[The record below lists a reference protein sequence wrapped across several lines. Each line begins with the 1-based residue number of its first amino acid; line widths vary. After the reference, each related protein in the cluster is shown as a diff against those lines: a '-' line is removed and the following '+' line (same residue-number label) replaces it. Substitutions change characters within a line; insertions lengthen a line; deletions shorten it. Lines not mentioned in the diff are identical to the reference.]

1 MRYAPRPESHVAG
14 TGMELVV
21 ANLDYVLSFEHV
33 PQFVFVLVN
42 VEGSVERG
50 DFFYDAKGTASSRA
64 RGSNDELG
72 IAEPQTFAA
81 VCSDLVAA
89 GLSHG
94 SNCSLEAEAYLPK
107 IRLRAACQKWQR
119 PLRGRWGT
127 RQALRRTLVG
137 GTLSNLLK
145 GEISPPPTGRTLTPR
160 RSRRTSPRGK
170 LDRGEISIVPTAARL
185 HQKMLLGAEADP
197 PMHLGGLAVCLRGV
211 IRE

>member
-42 VEGSVERG
+42 VEGSVERR

-72 IAEPQTFAA
+72 IAEPQTFTAI
-81 VCSDLVAA
+81 CSGLVAA

-94 SNCSLEAEAYLPK
+94 SNCSPETEAYLPM
-107 IRLRAACQKWQR
+107 IR
-119 PLRGRWGT
+119 P
-127 RQALRRTLVG
+127 
-137 GTLSNLLK
+137 
-145 GEISPPPTGRTLTPR
+145 PR
-160 RSRRTSPRGK
+160 RLPEMATAPSGGAGQHASIETDPRR
-170 LDRGEISIVPTAARL
+170 
-185 HQKMLLGAEADP
+185 
-197 PMHLGGLAVCLRGV
+197 
-211 IRE
+211 